1 MRSAGVAW
9 LLDLYGY
16 KVYTLVGGYKA
27 FRNWTII
34 QSKDNRSIQI
44 LGGFT
49 GSGKTIVL
57 EALKSMGEPTIDL
70 EQLAGHKGSAFGN
83 IGLPKQPSQE
93 MFENKLA
100 VELYQTKRT
109 FGVKPIWIE
118 DESQRIGTVNVPQ
131 DFWLLMRKSAIA
143 FIDIPFDERL
153 KYLVHTYGQLNKV
166 ELREAII
173 RIQKRLG
180 GLETKNAV
188 EEIDNNNIA
197 GCFSILLKYYDKHY
211 QKGLDKR
218 AEPKPTIKIIK
229 LQTVND
235 LSNAEEIKKQKYG

>member
-1 MRSAGVAW
+1 
-9 LLDLYGY
+9 
-16 KVYTLVGGYKA
+16 
-27 FRNWTII
+27 
-34 QSKDNRSIQI
+34 
-44 LGGFT
+44 
-49 GSGKTIVL
+49 
-57 EALKSMGEPTIDL
+57 
-70 EQLAGHKGSAFGN
+70 
-83 IGLPKQPSQE
+83 

-235 LSNAEEIKKQKYG
+235 LTNAEEIKKQQYG